1 MGNRTYFTFQL
12 GAFLHG
18 SMNSL
23 FDLFLGAVVDEV
35 RHDDGRVD
43 RDGWRVAVSVGL
55 FFENDAFVG
64 PGSTDASMVS
74 RDAHSQEA

>member
-1 MGNRTYFTFQL
+1 
-12 GAFLHG
+12 
-18 SMNSL
+18 MNSL

-64 PGSTDASMVS
+64 PGATDAPMVS
-74 RDAHSQEA
+74 RDAHSQEACK